1 LGWGTGVGTE
11 RAWGRRPEEAVLEEV
26 VVGRR

>member
-11 RAWGRRPEEAVLEEV
+11 RAWGRPEEAVLEEV
-26 VVGRR
+26 VVRRR